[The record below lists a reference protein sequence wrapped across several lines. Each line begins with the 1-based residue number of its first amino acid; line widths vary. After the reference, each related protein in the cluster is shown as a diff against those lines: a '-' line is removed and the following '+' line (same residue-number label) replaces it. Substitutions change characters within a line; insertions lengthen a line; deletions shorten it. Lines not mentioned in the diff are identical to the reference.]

1 MATADVVVIG
11 GGVNGASTAFHLA
24 SLGVKQV
31 VLVERGHLAAGAS
44 GKSGSLVRMHYTN
57 PHESRLALES
67 LKVFHDFAARVG
79 GECGF
84 ERAGFVQI
92 VPRGYEA
99 TLAHN
104 VEAQHELGINTRLI
118 APADLAEV
126 LPGAFLDDIG
136 GAAYEADSGFAD
148 PVATTFAYAAA
159 AARLGV
165 QVRTRCAA
173 LRVVTAGSGDRVC
186 AVETEGGR
194 IDTEAV
200 VLAPGAWATSLLAP
214 LGLEYGLQ
222 PQRVQVA
229 IFRWPAGYT
238 RRHAVVIDAVNHTWF
253 RPEGPAATLAGT
265 ELGMGDTSPDRF
277 EEGVDADYVTLTR
290 ERLTARMP
298 AFSEAPM
305 RGGWAGVIMMSP
317 DGRPLIDQVPSV
329 RGLWVMLGDSGTSF
343 KTAPAIGQCLAEWI
357 VHGTPRLV
365 DLAPFRSTRFAEGQP
380 WLDEHHYG
388 RDGYGPDR
396 LTISR

>member
-24 SLGVKQV
+24 SLGLKQV

-57 PHESRLALES
+57 PFESRLALES
-67 LKVFHDFAARVG
+67 LKVFHDFDARVG

-104 VEAQHELGINTRLI
+104 VEMQRELGINTRLMS
-118 APADLAEV
+118 PASLKDV

-136 GAAYEADSGFAD
+136 GAAYEPDSGFAD
-148 PVATTFAYAAA
+148 PVATTYAFAAA
-159 AARLGV
+159 ATRRGA

-173 LRVVTAGSGDRVC
+173 LRVVTSGERVC
-186 AVETEGGR
+186 AVETEAGR

-200 VLAPGAWATSLLAP
+200 VLAPGAWAGSLLAP

-229 IFRWPAGYT
+229 IFRWPTGHT

-265 ELGMGDTSPDRF
+265 ELGMGHTSPDRF
-277 EEGVDADYVTLTR
+277 EEGVDADYVALTR
-290 ERLTARMP
+290 ERLVARLP

-317 DGRPLIDQVPSV
+317 DGRPIIDQVPSV

-343 KTAPAIGQCLAEWI
+343 KTAPAIGQSLAEWI
-357 VHGTPRLV
+357 VHGKPRLV
-365 DLAPFRSTRFAEGQP
+365 DLTPFRSTRFAEGRP